1 MPSSVIEEANER
13 STYSNERNEGVVISQ
28 LSSRPLPDCFLHL
41 VRRMI

>member
-1 MPSSVIEEANER
+1 MPSSVIEEANKR

>member
-1 MPSSVIEEANER
+1 MPSSVIEVANER

-28 LSSRPLPDCFLHL
+28 LSTRSLPDRFLHL